1 MQILKNRTHTCGEL
15 NEDSINQVVILTPTT
30 LLAEQHEKTFTNRFK
45 NWPFNIK
52 CLSRFKSKKEQDN
65 IISEI
70 KNGQCNIIVGTHK
83 VIQKDKQ
90 KNN

>member
-1 MQILKNRTHTCGEL
+1 MIPSGPVFLKKGF
-15 NEDSINQVVILTPTT
+15 DINKFNI
-30 LLAEQHEKTFTNRFK
+30 KTY
-45 NWPFNIK
+45 IK

-83 VIQKDKQ
+83 VIQKDVKF
-90 KNN
+90 KSLGIDIIEAD